1 MKSSLL
7 HINAMVLVPLFLGSL
22 TVRAA
27 DSVGSTQN
35 NQSSAPED
43 FLRANMDPSVS
54 PGDDFF
60 EYANAG
66 WLRRNPIP
74 ASESAW
80 GIGKVVREE
89 LYTNL
94 RKINERAVASASPL
108 GTEQRKIGDFW
119 LTAMDV
125 AKADQL
131 GVRPLQGELELINAV
146 KNAQGALDVSFALQP
161 SGVDTFFSFSVSQ
174 DEKNSEVMSVHL
186 AQGGLGLPERDFY
199 FNPEQGVAHI

>member
-1 MKSSLL
+1 MKFSLVNV
-7 HINAMVLVPLFLGSL
+7 NAIVSLACALASL
-22 TVRAA
+22 TLHAA
-27 DSVGSTQN
+27 DPVGKN
-35 NQSSAPED
+35 NQASAPED
-43 FLRANMDPSVS
+43 FLRANMDPSVN

-94 RKINERAVASASPL
+94 RKINEQAVASVSPA
-108 GTEQRKIGDFW
+108 GSEQRKIGDFW
-119 LTAMDV
+119 LTAIDM

-131 GVRPLQGELELINAV
+131 GVRPLQAELERIN
-146 KNAQGALDVSFALQP
+146 
-161 SGVDTFFSFSVSQ
+161 
-174 DEKNSEVMSVHL
+174 
-186 AQGGLGLPERDFY
+186 
-199 FNPEQGVAHI
+199 